1 MKQEIYEIIKPQVL
15 SLCEKAAA
23 KHWNMF
29 QGEVTGPWEWRQVSV
44 FWHPERGWF
53 EASVSYAKGWPHLHY
68 AYGYTVES
76 LIKNI
81 AEIIE

>member
-15 SLCEKAAA
+15 SLCEKAE
-23 KHWNMF
+23 KSHYTMY
-29 QGEVTGPWEWRQVSV
+29 QGEITGPWEWRRVSV
-44 FWHPERGWF
+44 LWDPARDWF
-53 EASVSYAKGWPHLHY
+53 EAKVSYSKGWPHLHY
-68 AYGYTVES
+68 AYGHTVES